1 MGKGGNPEPLS
12 LGVAFSQPKRHP
24 RGRPTKTAAALW
36 PPPLGPGAPLEEDK
50 WLALGETRWAATLCK
65 TACGLGTVEPL
76 PLAKGPDGTKGFKL
90 HRTARGEPPAVA
102 WGPGRL
108 WDAFWNRPIS
118 PTAFALTI
126 VSGSLLLLLVLVYFF
141 RLAITTAVLV
151 WAVNRFGWLKRLC
164 QHALKLGLASGGLVL
179 TCSVMDMGA
188 TLLGYTTALLV
199 ELTEPQ
205 IKLAIL
211 GGATA
216 FLLVIAAPEGGSSN
230 RVLHENLVI
239 FSLHPPRSASSSP
252 LAIHQEAGRLRRRV
266 AATLF
271 FRVFDPGGLLCFI
284 SSCFCHRCRSTEHQR
299 LRFVLI
305 MLYAPSLA
313 SICGHRCRVWS

>member
-1 MGKGGNPEPLS
+1 M
-12 LGVAFSQPKRHP
+12 
-24 RGRPTKTAAALW
+24 
-36 PPPLGPGAPLEEDK
+36 
-50 WLALGETRWAATLCK
+50 C
-65 TACGLGTVEPL
+65 
-76 PLAKGPDGTKGFKL
+76 
-90 HRTARGEPPAVA
+90 
-102 WGPGRL
+102 
-108 WDAFWNRPIS
+108 
-118 PTAFALTI
+118 
-126 VSGSLLLLLVLVYFF
+126 FF
-141 RLAITTAVLV
+141 RLVVTTAVLV
-151 WAVNRFGWLKRLC
+151 WAVNRLGWLKRLC

-284 SSCFCHRCRSTEHQR
+284 SSCFLPSVSFYRASTTRVCVTHALCTIPSQHMR
-299 LRFVLI
+299 TPMPCLVI
-305 MLYAPSLA
+305 M
-313 SICGHRCRVWS
+313 G